1 MKESNE
7 INNLKEKLKKA
18 EKIIE
23 QQKSEIKKLQNQL
36 NLANNKLNEL
46 QSLRNLIAQ
55 KDFEINKLRQGL
67 QNININNNNNRNISL
82 NTDKCVNFIS
92 NDQRI
97 NFAIPCN
104 GNSIFAEIE
113 EKLYQE
119 YPEYRETNN
128 IFLANGKE
136 VLRFKTINYNNI
148 GTGRPIMLVKP
159 S

>member
-23 QQKSEIKKLQNQL
+23 KQKSEINELKNQL

-46 QSLRNLIAQ
+46 QSLRNLIIQ
-55 KDFEINKLRQGL
+55 KDLEINKLRQGL
-67 QNININNNNNRNISL
+67 QNININNNNRNISL

-136 VLRFKTINYNNI
+136 VLRFKTINYNNMFFKNYLI
-148 GTGRPIMLVKP
+148 I
-159 S
+159 

>member
-55 KDFEINKLRQGL
+55 KDLEINKLRQGL
-67 QNININNNNNRNISL
+67 QNININNNNQNISL
-82 NTDKCVNFIS
+82 NIDKCVNFIS

>member
-23 QQKSEIKKLQNQL
+23 QQKSEINELQNQL

-55 KDFEINKLRQGL
+55 KDLEINKLRQGL

-82 NTDKCVNFIS
+82 NIDKCVNFMS
-92 NDQRI
+92 SDQRI

>member
-23 QQKSEIKKLQNQL
+23 QQKSEINELKNQL

-55 KDFEINKLRQGL
+55 KDLEINKLRQGL
-67 QNININNNNNRNISL
+67 QNININNNNRNISL

>member
-55 KDFEINKLRQGL
+55 KDLEINKLRQGL
-67 QNININNNNNRNISL
+67 QNININNNNRNISL
-82 NTDKCVNFIS
+82 NIDKCANFIS

>member
-23 QQKSEIKKLQNQL
+23 QQKSEINELKNQL

-55 KDFEINKLRQGL
+55 KDLEINKLTQGL
-67 QNININNNNNRNISL
+67 QNININNNNRNISL
-82 NTDKCVNFIS
+82 NIDKCVNFIS

>member
-23 QQKSEIKKLQNQL
+23 QQKSEINELKNQL

-67 QNININNNNNRNISL
+67 QNININNNNRNISL
-82 NTDKCVNFIS
+82 NIDKCVNFIS

>member
-23 QQKSEIKKLQNQL
+23 QQKSEITELQNQL

-55 KDFEINKLRQGL
+55 KDLEINKLTQGL
-67 QNININNNNNRNISL
+67 QNININNRNISL
-82 NTDKCVNFIS
+82 NTDKCVNFMS
-92 NDQRI
+92 SDQRI

>member
-55 KDFEINKLRQGL
+55 KDLEINKLRQGL
-67 QNININNNNNRNISL
+67 QNININNNNRNISL
-82 NTDKCVNFIS
+82 NIDKCVNFIS